1 MSDYEYEHDP
11 LNEAFTEDDDENY
24 LPLGHHLLPQEY
36 KDFIVK
42 WHREVEEKV
51 GNWTTH
57 KKEYALKYPVENAI
71 FQKENNR
78 LLVVYAAEVEALK
91 QYQKDHP
98 EEWE

>member
-1 MSDYEYEHDP
+1 MSDYEYEYDP
-11 LNEAFTEDDDENY
+11 LNEAFAEDDDENY

-51 GNWTTH
+51 GSWTTR
-57 KKEYALKYPVENAI
+57 KKEYALKYPAENAV
-71 FQKENNR
+71 FQKEHSR

-91 QYQKDHP
+91 QYQRDHP